1 MGSNRTDEPLNGE
14 EGTMGERVRLLL
26 ADALPLF
33 RDGVRALL
41 QGEFSVVGAVGTGP
55 EAVAEA
61 RHSRP
66 DLVLMD
72 AALPG
77 LNGVDAARII
87 RSEVPEA
94 KVVILTGATDE
105 KTVTQCLEA
114 EVHGYV
120 VKDVETADLKKHLR
134 AVLRGE
140 YVLDPK
146 VAGMVMARLR
156 GALPLSESGAPSV
169 PAHGLAPQQLTILRL
184 IALGYSNRA
193 IADQLHLS
201 ENTVK
206 GYASDV
212 LQRIGVKN
220 RVEAAM
226 LAVQRGWV

>member
-1 MGSNRTDEPLNGE
+1 MS
-14 EGTMGERVRLLL
+14 ERGKLLL
-26 ADALPLF
+26 ADGQPLF
-33 RDGVRALL
+33 RDGLRALL
-41 QGEFSVVGAVGTGP
+41 QGDFAVVGAVGTGH

-66 DLVLMD
+66 NLVLID
-72 AALPG
+72 VALPG
-77 LNGVDAARII
+77 LTGVDAARII
-87 RSEVPEA
+87 RAEVPEA
-94 KVVILTGATDE
+94 KVVILTAATDE

-114 EVHGYV
+114 EVHGYI
-120 VKDVETADLKKHLR
+120 VKDTETADLKRHLR
-134 AVLRGE
+134 AVARGE
-140 YVLDPK
+140 YILDPK

-156 GALPLSESGAPSV
+156 GAPPLSEIGAASGPS
-169 PAHGLAPQQLTILRL
+169 HGLAPQQLTILRL
-184 IALGYSNRA
+184 MALGYSNRA
-193 IADQLHLS
+193 IAEQLHLS